1 MKSGNNVAGLGVLFF
16 KLAPK
21 LSKIFFGI
29 TKSAKVLLF
38 GGSAATYSVLFGW
51 KAALMI
57 LAFLFVHESGHLWAM
72 KQRGMK
78 TKGLYFIPFLGAAAV
93 AEEEFPTRET
103 ESYVALMGPAFGLGL
118 AALAYLAFL
127 ITQDLEM
134 IAAAGWMALITLL
147 NLLPIMP
154 LDGGRVLKSIM
165 FSMNSGLGLMAVFAG
180 MATGGYFAFQYGFS
194 LFVVLIPIGLIETF
208 FDWDSNRKR
217 LNNIAMLMLFLPML
231 SGLRRDAE
239 MQAVS
244 MLPEIDRNMQYIQEK
259 IGQYAASMRP
269 GMNRIAVA
277 KIIGWTAVLAF
288 ISFFLLWEAT
298 GATMDSSFFEI
309 LR

>member
-1 MKSGNNVAGLGVLFF
+1 MKSGNNVFGLGVLFF

-21 LSKIFFGI
+21 LFKILLGI
-29 TKSAKVLLF
+29 AKSAKVLLF

-51 KAALMI
+51 KVALMI

-72 KQRGMK
+72 KKRGMK
-78 TKGLYFIPFLGAAAV
+78 TRGLYFIPFLGAAAV
-93 AEEEFPTRET
+93 AEDEFPSRET

-154 LDGGRVLKSIM
+154 LDGGRVLKSVM
-165 FSMNSGLGLMAVFAG
+165 FSMNSGFGLLAVFAG
-180 MATGGYFAFQYGFS
+180 MAAGGYFAFQHGFY

-208 FDWDSNRKR
+208 IDWDSNRKG
-217 LNNIAMLMLFLPML
+217 LNNIAMLKSFLSTL
-231 SGLRRDAE
+231 SGLRRE
-239 MQAVS
+239 IKMQAVS
-244 MLPEIDRNMQYIQEK
+244 MLPGIDRDMQYIQEK
-259 IGQYAASMRP
+259 IGRYAASMRP
-269 GMNRIAVA
+269 GMNKIAVA
-277 KIIGWTAVLAF
+277 KIIGWTAILVF

-309 LR
+309 LK